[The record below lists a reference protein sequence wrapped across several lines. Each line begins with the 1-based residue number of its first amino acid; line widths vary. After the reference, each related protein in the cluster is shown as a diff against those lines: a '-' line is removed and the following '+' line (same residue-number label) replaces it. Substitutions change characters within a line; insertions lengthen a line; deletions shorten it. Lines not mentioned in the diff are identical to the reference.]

1 MSQRKAIEI
10 RGAAEHNLKSID
22 VTIPHNAFTVVT
34 GVSGSGKSSLIYD
47 TIFHESMRRF
57 MGTFSTYTRQYLR
70 KVHRPEVKE
79 IRGLL
84 PAVSVDQRSGITN
97 PRSTVGTL
105 SGIYDLLRLMFA
117 RFGTAPEGVT
127 LNRSLFSFNTPD
139 GACPTCGGLGVEDSL
154 DLGKLIADPA
164 KTLREGAFVITT
176 PSGYIMYS
184 QVTMAVLDEVCRAHG
199 FSVDIAWR
207 DLTDEQKRIVL
218 YGTEII
224 KIPYGKH
231 PLESRMKWTG
241 IKAKPREEGYYRG
254 ILPVMEEIL
263 KRDRNK
269 NILRFVRSVPCK
281 ACGGTRLND
290 RARSVTIAGR
300 TIADASALSI
310 AELAA
315 WVAEIAAARK
325 SGPLSSIA
333 AAVGRQAAH
342 CAALGID
349 YLPVA
354 RGAETLSGGELQ
366 RLRLATQLE
375 NRIRGMLYILDEPSA
390 GLHPADHRRLITLLK
405 SLRDAGNTVIAVDHN
420 LAAARHADHL
430 IDIGPG
436 PGDAG
441 GEVVFA
447 GTPADILRP
456 EYHEKSATAR
466 TLAQEKEGCPPPP
479 EHDHTGANYLW
490 VRGATKNN
498 LRGVDAAFLHKGF
511 TVVSG
516 VSGAGKST
524 LVECLVEQIEN
535 MPAAQRP
542 IGTVRFIDQ
551 SPIGRN
557 PRSNPATY
565 TKLFD
570 DIRKRFAALPAA
582 AQRGLTASHFSF
594 NVPGGRCE
602 ACEGAGVR
610 ELGLHFLGRSE
621 VVCEVCDG
629 KRFSAAVQK
638 VNLNGRNI
646 AEVLDLSIAEAAHFF
661 ADDHAA
667 ATGSGGQALARFLDI
682 LCSLGLGYIT
692 LGQPA
697 TTLSGGEAQRLKLAA
712 ALGKKEGGNDLYI
725 FDEPTVGLH
734 PADTALLAKALNDL
748 VRRGNTVVAVTHDLR
763 LIHAADHLIDMGPG
777 SGHNGGK
784 IVATGTPA
792 AVLNNSESLTA
803 AALRTFC
810 AGGEPF
816 VGLPA
821 IASGGLPAIAS
832 GDGGTP
838 LTLNAVTTNN
848 LKNVTVSFPENRW
861 TMVTGRSG
869 SGKSSLVF
877 DTLYAIGRNSYLE
890 TFPSYLRSRLD
901 TPGGA
906 EAGSWSGLLPAVGI
920 GAQDTDRGHP
930 RSTVGTVTDIQ
941 DHYRLLFARSAGTGW
956 RAAQFSPNHEEG
968 ACPEC
973 RGLGFLRKTD
983 PLKLISHPDRP
994 LIAGALDG
1002 TPTGRSYGEEHGK
1015 TIAMLQAMCAVHGI
1029 DLTLPYNALSDA
1041 ARDLILNGTGDT
1053 EYAVDWHFKRG
1064 ARDGAHRFTSVWKGL
1079 LPLVEEEY
1087 LLRHDNTR
1095 GKTIE
1100 MVMSDIPCAACTA
1113 SGLNGVARS
1122 VTVFGT
1128 TIDKLSALPA
1138 AAALTFLS
1146 GISAMKPE
1154 ERTIVEAL
1162 IPRLEALI
1170 RVGLGYLSP
1179 DRKTM
1184 SLSGGEYRRLGIAAI
1199 LFNGLTG
1206 VCYVIDEPGRGLHPA
1221 DRTELGKLLREVP
1234 AAGNTLITVDHAP
1247 QLMRMAD
1254 QMVELGPGAGSEGGR
1269 ITAVGTPDELLRP
1282 GVTLT
1287 GDHLHGTVPEK
1298 KSSAPATVI
1307 RIEKADAHNLKYIS
1321 LDIPVPAVV
1330 ALTGVSGSGKSSFL
1344 FAVIAASAAA
1354 SRPEGCT
1361 AIAGLDRFGDILS
1374 LERMRHTA
1382 SVMSTLLTA
1391 TGLAD
1396 RLRTLFAATAE
1407 AKERSFTKS
1416 HFSFLTA
1423 AGRCETCKGTGRET
1437 VALDFLPDVE
1447 APCPACNGTRFNPE
1461 VLTVRLHGKNIA
1473 DIHALTVRDGAALFK
1488 DDKVMVHGLVLLEK
1502 AGLGYLTMGQAT
1514 DHCSAGEL
1522 QRLHL
1527 AARLI
1532 AGKGKEQVL
1541 YLLDEP
1547 EAGLH
1552 PADIAELSALFADI
1566 ARHGST
1572 ILMATHSEPLI
1583 AAADTVIDLGP
1594 GGGPE
1599 GGRLLFTGTPWEL
1612 MHHTASATGKALR
1625 EWNGPLIPQS

>member
-1 MSQRKAIEI
+1 MIRRKAIEI

-84 PAVSVDQRSGITN
+84 PAVSVDQRTAVTN

-105 SGIYDLLRLMFA
+105 SGLYDLLRLMFA
-117 RFGTAPEGVT
+117 RFGESPEGVT
-127 LNRSLFSFNTPD
+127 LNRSLFSFNTPE
-139 GACPTCGGLGVEDSL
+139 GACPACGGLGIADSL
-154 DLGKLIADPA
+154 DLDTLIADPA
-164 KTLREGAFVITT
+164 KTLRNGAFAITT

-199 FSVDIAWR
+199 FSVDIPWR
-207 DLTDEQKRIVL
+207 DLTEEQKRIIL
-218 YGTEII
+218 YGSEKI

-263 KRDRNK
+263 RRERNK
-269 NILRFVRSVPCK
+269 NILRFVRSVPCT
-281 ACGGTRLND
+281 ACSGTRLND

-300 TIADASALSI
+300 TITDASALSI
-310 AELAA
+310 SELAA
-315 WVAEIAAARK
+315 WVNEVAAARK
-325 SGPLSSIA
+325 SGPLDSIA
-333 AAVGRQAAH
+333 AAVERQAGH

-441 GEVVFA
+441 GEVIFA
-447 GTPADILRP
+447 GTPADLLRP
-456 EYHEKSATAR
+456 GYREKSATAR
-466 TLAQEKEGCPPPP
+466 ALADEQAGYPPPP
-479 EHDHTGANYLW
+479 ERDNTGANYLW
-490 VRGATKNN
+490 VRSATKNN

-511 TVVSG
+511 TVVTG
-516 VSGAGKST
+516 VSGAGKSS
-524 LVECLVEQIEN
+524 LVECLVEQ
-535 MPAAQRP
+535 MGTLPADDRP
-542 IGTVRFIDQ
+542 VGAVRFIDQ

-570 DIRKRFAALPAA
+570 DIRKRFAALPTAA
-582 AQRGLTASHFSF
+582 ERGLTASHFSF

-602 ACEGAGVR
+602 VCEGAGVR

-621 VVCEVCDG
+621 VVCEACNG
-629 KRFSAAVQK
+629 KRFSAAVQE
-638 VNLNGRNI
+638 VELGGRNI
-646 AEVLDLSIAEAAHFF
+646 AAVLDLSIAEALLFF
-661 ADDHAA
+661 ADDRPI
-667 ATGSGGQALARFLDI
+667 ARFLDI

-734 PADTALLAKALNDL
+734 PADTALLAKALCDL

-777 SGHNGGK
+777 SGHHGGTV
-784 IVATGTPA
+784 VANGTPA
-792 AVLNNSESLTA
+792 AVLNHPASPTA

-816 VGLPA
+816 ATSENTVTHE
-821 IASGGLPAIAS
+821 
-832 GDGGTP
+832 TP

-848 LKNVTVSFPENRW
+848 LKNVSVSFPENRW

-877 DTLYAIGRNSYLE
+877 DTLYATCRNSYLE

-901 TPGGA
+901 TPGGS

-941 DHYRLLFARSAGTGW
+941 DHYRLLFARSAGPGW

-968 ACPEC
+968 ACPVC

-983 PLKLISHPDRP
+983 PMKLISHPDRP
-994 LIAGALDG
+994 LIDGALDG

-1029 DLTLPYNALSDA
+1029 DLTQPYNALSDA

-1053 EYAVDWHFKRG
+1053 VYAVDWHFKRG
-1064 ARDGAHRFTSVWKGL
+1064 ARDGAHHFSSVWKGL

-1100 MVMSDIPCAACTA
+1100 AVMSDIPCAACNA
-1113 SGLNGVARS
+1113 SGLNAAARS

-1128 TIDKLSALPA
+1128 TIDALSALPA
-1138 AAALTFLS
+1138 AATLKFFS
-1146 GISAMKPE
+1146 EISAMKPE
-1154 ERTIVEAL
+1154 ERAIVAAL

-1206 VCYVIDEPGRGLHPA
+1206 VCHVIDEPGRGLHPA
-1221 DRTELGKLLREVP
+1221 DRAELGKLLRDVP

-1254 QMVELGPGAGSEGGR
+1254 RMVELGPGAGAEGGH
-1269 ITAVGTPDELLRP
+1269 ITAEGTPDELLRP
-1282 GVTLT
+1282 GVTIT
-1287 GDHLHGTVPEK
+1287 GDHLHGVVPEK
-1298 KSSAPATVI
+1298 KSSTPDGAFATGFGPQAGTVI
-1307 RIEKADAHNLKYIS
+1307 RIEKAHAHNLKDIS

-1330 ALTGVSGSGKSSFL
+1330 ALTGRSGSGKSTLL

-1354 SRPEGCT
+1354 GRPEGCA

-1396 RLRTLFAATAE
+1396 RLRNLFAATPE
-1407 AKERSFTKS
+1407 AKERGLTKS

-1423 AGRCETCKGTGRET
+1423 TGRCETCKGTGRET

-1447 APCPACNGTRFNPE
+1447 ALCPACNGARFNRD
-1461 VLTVRLHGKNIA
+1461 VLAVPLHGKNIA
-1473 DIHALTVRDGAALFK
+1473 DIHALTVRDGAMLFNG
-1488 DDKVMVHGLVLLEK
+1488 DNVMAHGLAILEK

-1514 DHCSAGEL
+1514 DRCSAGEL
-1522 QRLHL
+1522 QRIHL

-1532 AGKGKEQVL
+1532 AGKGKERML

-1552 PADIAELSALFADI
+1552 PADIAELSALFSDI

-1583 AAADTVIDLGP
+1583 AAADIVIDLGP

-1599 GGRLLFTGTPWEL
+1599 GGELLFFGTPREL
-1612 MHHTASATGKALR
+1612 MHRAGSATGKALDDWR
-1625 EWNGPLIPQS
+1625 HD